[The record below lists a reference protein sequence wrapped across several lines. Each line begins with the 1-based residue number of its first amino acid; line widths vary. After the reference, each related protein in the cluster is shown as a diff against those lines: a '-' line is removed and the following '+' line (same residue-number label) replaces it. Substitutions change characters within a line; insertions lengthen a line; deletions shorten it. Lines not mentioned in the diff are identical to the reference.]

1 MIGGVNISLISLKF
15 SFKISPV
22 KRLSIDSV
30 IIVLGVFTVIAVTEN
45 WQYRSTSDLQK
56 RCSVTKFSWYYLC
69 LSLFCKRETFGFF
82 FFFAKHIHCVKIVR
96 IRSYSGPHFAAFGL
110 NTERYSVSL
119 HIQSKYW
126 KIHTRITPNPDT
138 FHALHPS

>member
-1 MIGGVNISLISLKF
+1 MIGGVNIWLISLKF

-56 RCSVTKFSWYYLC
+56 RCSVTKFS
-69 LSLFCKRETFGFF
+69 
-82 FFFAKHIHCVKIVR
+82 
-96 IRSYSGPHFAAFGL
+96 
-110 NTERYSVSL
+110 
-119 HIQSKYW
+119 
-126 KIHTRITPNPDT
+126 
-138 FHALHPS
+138 